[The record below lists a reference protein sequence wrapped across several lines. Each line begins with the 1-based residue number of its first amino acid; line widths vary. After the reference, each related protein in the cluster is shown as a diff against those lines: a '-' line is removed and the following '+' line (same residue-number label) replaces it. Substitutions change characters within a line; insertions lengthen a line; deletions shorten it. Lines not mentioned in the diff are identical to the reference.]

1 MASAIDCGEEL
12 DIHPQDKKSVGYRL
26 AQSALYRVYDFE
38 DVVPNGPEICG
49 AERQSDGSVKLSFN
63 FADGLY
69 VDPEKD
75 QSFYV
80 SADGVEFVPADTVE
94 VAGNNVILRS
104 DKLDWIFEVRYAW
117 ASFPSCTLYNG
128 AGLPASSFRVG
139 VEEA

>member
-1 MASAIDCGEEL
+1 M
-12 DIHPQDKKSVGYRL
+12 
-26 AQSALYRVYDFE
+26 
-38 DVVPNGPEICG
+38 
-49 AERQSDGSVKLSFN
+49 
-63 FADGLY
+63 
-69 VDPEKD
+69 
-75 QSFYV
+75 
-80 SADGVEFVPADTVE
+80 EFVPADTVE